1 MTDSHIIIQDQGD
14 HLIVINNNPRR
25 RNVLT
30 ADYEA
35 GLLDALALA
44 GREARIGA
52 VILTGA
58 EGFFCAGGNLA
69 ELIEARAMPVKE
81 RGIRIERLQSVIRA
95 MIACPRPVIA
105 AVEGGAAG
113 AGASIALACDLIIAA
128 EGAKF
133 TAAYVNA
140 GLVPDGGLT
149 ASLTALLPA
158 PIAREICLLGQPVT
172 AERLHQLGAVNRLA
186 APGQALA
193 AAEDMARQLAR
204 GPAEAQARIKRLL
217 TDAQRELMEGRLDAE
232 VEAMAIMLG
241 SDEGAEGMD
250 AFLNKRAPDFAALRQ
265 GKAQG

>member
-1 MTDSHIIIQDQGD
+1 MTDSHIIIEDQGD

-69 ELIEARAMPVKE
+69 ELIEARTMPVE
-81 RGIRIERLQSVIRA
+81 TRRARIERLQSVIRA

-113 AGASIALACDLIIAA
+113 AGASIALASDLIVAA
-128 EGAKF
+128 EDAKF

-149 ASLTALLPA
+149 ASLTMLLPA

-172 AERLHQLGAVNRLA
+172 AERLYQLGAVNRLA
-186 APGQALA
+186 APGQALDI
-193 AAEDMARQLAR
+193 AAEMARNLAK
-204 GPAEAQARIKRLL
+204 GPAESQARIKRLL
-217 TDAQRELMEGRLDAE
+217 TDAHQALVESRLDAE
-232 VEAMAIMLG
+232 SEAMAIMLG
-241 SDEGAEGMD
+241 SDEGTEGMD
-250 AFLNKRAPDFAALRQ
+250 AFLNKRAPNFAKLRQ
-265 GKAQG
+265 GKA